1 MAWSTGATMSER
13 GSRPAGRGSPPASA
27 PERTAGSTPHLLIVW
42 HSRTGTARQM
52 AEAARDGA
60 LEVLRELDAVARVP
74 IGLRRAAEVTLE
86 EVLAAQG
93 YLFCAPENLATLS
106 GEMKEFF
113 DRCYYGVLDRV
124 NGRPYLALV
133 AAGSDGSGAVRQ
145 IERICTG
152 WRLRPL
158 APAHIVLTHAQTP
171 DAIMTPKTLPEA
183 ERERCRTL
191 GATMAAWLA

>member
-1 MAWSTGATMSER
+1 MDQT
-13 GSRPAGRGSPPASA
+13 
-27 PERTAGSTPHLLIVW
+27 LLIVY
-42 HSRTGTARQM
+42 HSRTGGAQQM
-52 AEAARDGA
+52 AQ
-60 LEVLRELDAVARVP
+60 
-74 IGLRRAAEVTLE
+74 
-86 EVLAAQG
+86 AAQAG
-93 YLFCAPENLATLS
+93 AVSAGAPVAVRLLQAQVAQPQDLLQAQAFVWACPENLAAIS

-171 DAIMTPKTLPEA
+171 DAIMAPKTLPEA

>member
-60 LEVLRELDAVARVP
+60 LEALRELDAVARVP

>member
-13 GSRPAGRGSPPASA
+13 GSRPAGCGSPPASA

-60 LEVLRELDAVARVP
+60 LEALRELDAVARVP

-171 DAIMTPKTLPEA
+171 DAIMAPKTLPEA

>member
-1 MAWSTGATMSER
+1 MA
-13 GSRPAGRGSPPASA
+13 RPATRM
-27 PERTAGSTPHLLIVW
+27 LIVW
-42 HSRTGTARQM
+42 HSRTGAARQM
-52 AEAARDGA
+52 AESAHEGA
-60 LEVLRELDAVARVP
+60 LAALRELEALDRVSVL
-74 IGLRRAAEVTLE
+74 LRRAAEVTLDD
-86 EVLAAQG
+86 VLESDA

-113 DRCYYGVLDRV
+113 DRCYYGALDRV
-124 NGRPYLALV
+124 NGRPYLALI
-133 AAGSDGSGAVRQ
+133 AAGSDGTGAVRQ

-158 APAHIVLTHAQTP
+158 APAHVVLTHAQTP
-171 DAIMTPKTLPEA
+171 EQILAPKTLPEH

>member
-27 PERTAGSTPHLLIVW
+27 RERTAGSTPHLLIVW

-113 DRCYYGVLDRV
+113 DRCYYGALDLV

-171 DAIMTPKTLPEA
+171 DAIMAPKTLPEA

>member
-13 GSRPAGRGSPPASA
+13 GSRPAGCGSPPASA
-27 PERTAGSTPHLLIVW
+27 RERTAGSTPHLLIVW

-60 LEVLRELDAVARVP
+60 LEALRELDAVARVP

>member
-1 MAWSTGATMSER
+1 MAWLTGATMSER

-60 LEVLRELDAVARVP
+60 LEALRELDAVARVP

-171 DAIMTPKTLPEA
+171 DAIMAPKTLPEA

>member
-13 GSRPAGRGSPPASA
+13 GSRPAGRRSPPASA

-60 LEVLRELDAVARVP
+60 LEALRELDAVARVP

-171 DAIMTPKTLPEA
+171 DAIMAPKTLPEA

>member
-13 GSRPAGRGSPPASA
+13 GSRPAGCGSPPASA
-27 PERTAGSTPHLLIVW
+27 RERTAGSTPHLLIVW

>member
-27 PERTAGSTPHLLIVW
+27 RERTAGSTPHLLIVW

-171 DAIMTPKTLPEA
+171 DAIMAPKTLPEA

>member
-13 GSRPAGRGSPPASA
+13 GSRPAGCGSPPASA
-27 PERTAGSTPHLLIVW
+27 RERTAGSTPHLLIVW

-60 LEVLRELDAVARVP
+60 LEALRELDAVARVP

-86 EVLAAQG
+86 EVFAAQG

-113 DRCYYGVLDRV
+113 DRCYYGALDRV

-171 DAIMTPKTLPEA
+171 EAIAAPKTLPEA

>member
-13 GSRPAGRGSPPASA
+13 GSRPAGCGSPPASA
-27 PERTAGSTPHLLIVW
+27 RERTAGSTPHLLIVW

-171 DAIMTPKTLPEA
+171 DAIMAPKTLPEA

>member
-171 DAIMTPKTLPEA
+171 DAIMAPKTLPEA

>member
-13 GSRPAGRGSPPASA
+13 GSRPAGCGSPPASA

-171 DAIMTPKTLPEA
+171 DAIMAPKTLPEA

>member
-60 LEVLRELDAVARVP
+60 LEALRELDAVARVP

-171 DAIMTPKTLPEA
+171 EAIAAPKTLPEA

>member
-1 MAWSTGATMSER
+1 MSER
-13 GSRPAGRGSPPASA
+13 DLQPAGRGSPPANAPEGTTGSA
-27 PERTAGSTPHLLIVW
+27 PRLLIVW

-60 LEVLRELDAVARVP
+60 LEALRELDATARVP

-113 DRCYYGVLDRV
+113 DRCYYGALDRL
-124 NGRPYLALV
+124 NGRPYLALI

-145 IERICTG
+145 LERICTG

-158 APAHIVLTHAQTP
+158 APAHVVLTQAQTP
-171 DAIMTPKTLPEA
+171 EAIAAPKTLPEH

>member
-1 MAWSTGATMSER
+1 MSER
-13 GSRPAGRGSPPASA
+13 GSRPAGCGSPPASA
-27 PERTAGSTPHLLIVW
+27 RERTAGSTPHLLIVW

-60 LEVLRELDAVARVP
+60 LEALRELDAVARVP

-158 APAHIVLTHAQTP
+158 APAHIVLTHAQTL
-171 DAIMTPKTLPEA
+171 DAIMAPKTLPEA

>member
-60 LEVLRELDAVARVP
+60 LEALRELDAVARVP

-171 DAIMTPKTLPEA
+171 DAIMAPKTLPEA

>member
-13 GSRPAGRGSPPASA
+13 GSRRAGRGSPPASA

-60 LEVLRELDAVARVP
+60 LEALRELDAVARVP

-171 DAIMTPKTLPEA
+171 DAIMAPKTLPEA

>member
-60 LEVLRELDAVARVP
+60 LEALRELDAVARVP

-86 EVLAAQG
+86 EVFAAQG

-171 DAIMTPKTLPEA
+171 DAIMAPKTLPEA

>member
-27 PERTAGSTPHLLIVW
+27 RERTAGSTPHLLIVW

-60 LEVLRELDAVARVP
+60 LEALRELDAVARVP

-171 DAIMTPKTLPEA
+171 DAIMAPKTLPEA

>member
-13 GSRPAGRGSPPASA
+13 GSRPADRGSPPASA

-60 LEVLRELDAVARVP
+60 LEALRELDAVARVP

-171 DAIMTPKTLPEA
+171 DAIMAPKTLPEA

>member
-42 HSRTGTARQM
+42 HSRTSTARQM

-171 DAIMTPKTLPEA
+171 DAIMAPKTLPEA

>member
-113 DRCYYGVLDRV
+113 DRCYYGALDRV

-171 DAIMTPKTLPEA
+171 DAIMAPKTLPEA

>member
-60 LEVLRELDAVARVP
+60 LEALRELDAVARVP

-113 DRCYYGVLDRV
+113 DRCYYGALDRV

-171 DAIMTPKTLPEA
+171 DAIMAPKTLPEA

>member
-13 GSRPAGRGSPPASA
+13 GSRPAGCGSPPASA
-27 PERTAGSTPHLLIVW
+27 RERTAGSTPHLLIVW

-60 LEVLRELDAVARVP
+60 LEALRELDAVARVP

-171 DAIMTPKTLPEA
+171 DAIMAPKTLPEA

>member
-60 LEVLRELDAVARVP
+60 LEALRELDAVARVP

-133 AAGSDGSGAVRQ
+133 AAGSGGSGAVRQ

-171 DAIMTPKTLPEA
+171 DAIMAPKTLPEA

>member
-1 MAWSTGATMSER
+1 MFY
-13 GSRPAGRGSPPASA
+13 RPN
-27 PERTAGSTPHLLIVW
+27 LLIL
-42 HSRTGTARQM
+42 QLLL
-52 AEAARDGA
+52 
-60 LEVLRELDAVARVP
+60 LESLHCDKL
-74 IGLRRAAEVTLE
+74 
-86 EVLAAQG
+86 
-93 YLFCAPENLATLS
+93 YLQ
-106 GEMKEFF
+106 
-113 DRCYYGVLDRV
+113 
-124 NGRPYLALV
+124 PYLALV

-171 DAIMTPKTLPEA
+171 DAIMAPKTLPEA

>member
-1 MAWSTGATMSER
+1 MDQT
-13 GSRPAGRGSPPASA
+13 
-27 PERTAGSTPHLLIVW
+27 LLIVY
-42 HSRTGTARQM
+42 HSRTGGAQQM
-52 AEAARDGA
+52 AQAVQAGA
-60 LEVLRELDAVARVP
+60 VSAGAPVAVRLLQAQ
-74 IGLRRAAEVTLE
+74 
-86 EVLAAQG
+86 AAQPQD
-93 YLFCAPENLATLS
+93 LLQAQAFVWACPENLAAIS

-113 DRCYYGVLDRV
+113 DRCYYGALDLV

-171 DAIMTPKTLPEA
+171 DAIMAPKTLPEA

>member
-1 MAWSTGATMSER
+1 MSER
-13 GSRPAGRGSPPASA
+13 GSRPAGCGSPPASA
-27 PERTAGSTPHLLIVW
+27 RERTAGSTPHLLIVW

>member
-1 MAWSTGATMSER
+1 TGATMSER

-60 LEVLRELDAVARVP
+60 LEALRELDAVARVP

-171 DAIMTPKTLPEA
+171 DAIMAPKTLPEA

>member
-27 PERTAGSTPHLLIVW
+27 RERTAGSTPHLLIVW

-86 EVLAAQG
+86 EVFAAQG

-171 DAIMTPKTLPEA
+171 DAIMAPKTLPEA